1 MSRRLLEKQRQKTR
15 GALTWEAL
23 IAVGVLALTALLVT
37 SLSIRMLV
45 LIRQTAKVA
54 AREQL
59 ARSTIASVEADHEAL
74 RRKTKTLDPV
84 SVEGMT
90 YRREVTI
97 RELEE
102 RLLEMEF
109 RLTEDLSEGQ
119 VGRTYLYTKRVNTP

>member
-1 MSRRLLEKQRQKTR
+1 
-15 GALTWEAL
+15 
-23 IAVGVLALTALLVT
+23 
-37 SLSIRMLV
+37 MLV

>member
-59 ARSTIASVEADHEAL
+59 ARSTIASVEAAKRSQNLFWAL
-74 RRKTKTLDPV
+74 
-84 SVEGMT
+84 
-90 YRREVTI
+90 
-97 RELEE
+97 
-102 RLLEMEF
+102 
-109 RLTEDLSEGQ
+109 
-119 VGRTYLYTKRVNTP
+119 